1 VAAGDGVPETV
12 DVAGFEVRVARA
24 YDEPGPDD
32 GARVLVD
39 RLWPRGLAK
48 ATAALDDWCQQVAP
62 SDELRRW
69 YGHDPDLFGQF
80 VDRYRAELVEPDR
93 AAALA
98 ALRDLSRQ
106 RPITLLT
113 ATKMLSVS
121 HASVLAQVIRQSPG

>member
-1 VAAGDGVPETV
+1 V
-12 DVAGFEVRVARA
+12 VAGFEVRVARA
-24 YDEPGPDD
+24 YDVPGPDD

-80 VDRYRAELVEPDR
+80 VHRYRAELADPDR
-93 AAALA
+93 ATALA
-98 ALRDLSRQ
+98 ALRDLSR
-106 RPITLLT
+106 RRTITLLT

-121 HASVLAQVIRQSPG
+121 HATVLAQVIPQAPGSP

>member
-1 VAAGDGVPETV
+1 M
-12 DVAGFEVRVARA
+12 AGFEVRVARA
-24 YDEPGPDD
+24 YDVPGPDD

-48 ATAALDDWCQQVAP
+48 ATAALDEWCRLVAP

-80 VDRYRAELVEPDR
+80 VDRYRAELADPER

-98 ALRDLSRQ
+98 ALRDLSHR
-106 RPITLLT
+106 RTITLLT
-113 ATKMLSVS
+113 ATKMLAVS
-121 HASVLAQVIRQSPG
+121 HASVLAQVIPEDPGSS

>member
-1 VAAGDGVPETV
+1 MPEDGM
-12 DVAGFEVRVARA
+12 VAGFEVRVARA

-48 ATAALDDWCQQVAP
+48 ATAALDEWCRLVAP

-69 YGHDPDLFGQF
+69 YGHDPNLFGQF
-80 VDRYRAELVEPDR
+80 VDRYRAELADPER

-98 ALRDLSRQ
+98 ALRDLSR
-106 RPITLLT
+106 RRTITLLT
-113 ATKMLSVS
+113 ATKMLDVS
-121 HASVLAQVIRQSPG
+121 HASVLAQVIPEDPGSS

>member
-1 VAAGDGVPETV
+1 VPETGA
-12 DVAGFEVRVARA
+12 VAGFEVRVARA
-24 YDEPGPDD
+24 YDVPGPDD

-48 ATAALDDWCQQVAP
+48 AGAALDDWCQQVAP

-80 VDRYRAELVEPDR
+80 VDRYQAELAEPDR

-98 ALRDLSRQ
+98 ALCDLSR
-106 RPITLLT
+106 RRTITLLT
-113 ATKMLSVS
+113 ATKMLDVS
-121 HASVLAQVIRQSPG
+121 HATVLAQAIRQRPT